1 MIVLVIIQAVV
12 EGEAEGAGGGGGGR
26 MDLELEDYPGSGAN
40 DRHSP

>member
-12 EGEAEGAGGGGGGR
+12 EGEAEGAGGGR

>member
-12 EGEAEGAGGGGGGR
+12 EGEAEGASGGGGR